1 MKTTLHPILES
12 KLAQFRRRVWAVKL
26 AEGLLAALVGIAV
39 SYLLVFALD
48 RVWETPGW
56 VRLAILILGAAT
68 LCIGVPL
75 KWHTWVWRQRRLEDA
90 ARLLRRT
97 FPQLGDQLLGI
108 VELARM
114 DHAAAG
120 RSERLVQAAIAQAA
134 DAVKDR
140 DFTHAVPDPRH
151 RHWAWAAAG
160 VLTLAVLGFIVT
172 GDAARNAFARW
183 IAPLGH
189 VPRFTFARVE
199 PLPAHLV
206 VPYAEPFDLPV
217 RLSSDT
223 RWSPSQASARVAGQA
238 PVSAGLAGGI
248 YPLSFPPQKQD
259 APLALWIGDVRQKI
273 EVEPRARPD
282 LEDLVVHER
291 LPAYLNYSSEQQIDV
306 RGGSVSVLK
315 GAQAA
320 FEARASREVA
330 AAEMDGKPQRAD
342 GAKILTG
349 YEPVNADFERKFT
362 WRDRD
367 GLTPREP
374 LALDVRAVGDEPPA
388 IMASRESP
396 EEVVLDSEVVT
407 FDAEATDDFGVKEVG
422 VEWDGSL
429 LQEDG
434 TTPIHGEKIS
444 AAGAPE
450 KRDLKARA
458 TFCATREGVAPQT
471 LEVTLWAVDYLPGRP
486 HSHSATFTLHVLNKT
501 DHAIWLTEQFGKWLE
516 AAKESYEREQQLHQS
531 NKDLRA
537 LSPADLDRPENR
549 LRVAQQAAAENA
561 NAARLDNLNQ
571 SGRSLV
577 EQATKNDEFDAKRLE
592 TWATMLKILQD
603 IAANRMPSVA
613 DLLKQTANAPGV
625 SPGTPIS
632 EEEEGKRG
640 GWRAG
645 ESRLASSQSPPIS
658 QNPAPPKSAPALSQ
672 GSQTAAFGPGHPIDP
687 NATPKPVAPSISI
700 REAGYLKPGEPN
712 PPTANSAPKPPGG
725 GKLRLPNVVLAA
737 APSKQNDAPPPP
749 PQSPAQQKMDSA
761 ITVQKDL
768 LAQFA
773 KVSDQLSEI
782 LASLEASTFVKRF
795 KAASHQQMGLAT
807 TISQKTLDAFGIAR
821 PGGATAAPIAKT
833 AKDQSEV
840 VRVIQSDLDAYYQR
854 KQDARFK
861 TILDDMKKTDIVK
874 ALAGDGD
881 KVASN
886 LSGQGLIGSE
896 FWADTLDRWGEELV
910 AASNCSSCSSCS
922 GDSLPPEIVLK
933 VMQALRDEMKLR
945 DETREEEN
953 AKPAIEVQKYA
964 DAANLLGQSQTGIN
978 EHTRGALS
986 DILALPNGEATFQK
1000 EIGLLKEV
1008 SSVMDDATGILYT
1021 PDTGPQAIAAETEA
1035 IELLLQ
1041 AKRSGKGGGSGGS
1054 NPGHGGTAATA
1065 NEAAL
1070 ADLGP
1075 GSDAAS
1081 IVSARLVGQ
1090 ATGRSGR
1097 EYPEEFKTGL
1107 DQYFSLLEGGAA
1119 SK

>member
-26 AEGLLAALVGIAV
+26 AEGLLAALVGIGV

-48 RVWETPGW
+48 RMWETPGW

-160 VLTLAVLGFIVT
+160 VLTLALLGFIVT

-189 VPRFTFARVE
+189 VPRFTFARVD

-223 RWSPSQASARVAGQA
+223 RWSPGQASARVAGQP
-238 PVSAGLAGGI
+238 PVSAGLAGGV

-434 TTPIHGEKIS
+434 TTSIHGEKIS

-486 HSHSATFTLHVLNKT
+486 HSRSATFTLHVLNKT

-613 DLLKQTANAPGV
+613 DLLKQTANAPGAAGPMRRSSSAAASA
-625 SPGTPIS
+625 SPA
-632 EEEEGKRG
+632 E
-640 GWRAG
+640 
-645 ESRLASSQSPPIS
+645 PPG
-658 QNPAPPKSAPALSQ
+658 PAKSAPALSQ
-672 GSQTAAFGPGHPIDP
+672 GKPLPRSGPGPSHRPERHAETCCPQHLHP
-687 NATPKPVAPSISI
+687 
-700 REAGYLKPGEPN
+700 RG
-712 PPTANSAPKPPGG
+712 
-725 GKLRLPNVVLAA
+725 RLPEARR
-737 APSKQNDAPPPP
+737 SRSPP
-749 PQSPAQQKMDSA
+749 PQTPLPNHRA
-761 ITVQKDL
+761 
-768 LAQFA
+768 
-773 KVSDQLSEI
+773 
-782 LASLEASTFVKRF
+782 EASSASPMLSSPPPRRSKTPHRPLRPNPRRSKRW
-795 KAASHQQMGLAT
+795 T
-807 TISQKTLDAFGIAR
+807 R
-821 PGGATAAPIAKT
+821 PSP
-833 AKDQSEV
+833 
-840 VRVIQSDLDAYYQR
+840 
-854 KQDARFK
+854 
-861 TILDDMKKTDIVK
+861 
-874 ALAGDGD
+874 
-881 KVASN
+881 
-886 LSGQGLIGSE
+886 
-896 FWADTLDRWGEELV
+896 
-910 AASNCSSCSSCS
+910 
-922 GDSLPPEIVLK
+922 
-933 VMQALRDEMKLR
+933 
-945 DETREEEN
+945 
-953 AKPAIEVQKYA
+953 
-964 DAANLLGQSQTGIN
+964 
-978 EHTRGALS
+978 
-986 DILALPNGEATFQK
+986 
-1000 EIGLLKEV
+1000 
-1008 SSVMDDATGILYT
+1008 
-1021 PDTGPQAIAAETEA
+1021 
-1035 IELLLQ
+1035 
-1041 AKRSGKGGGSGGS
+1041 
-1054 NPGHGGTAATA
+1054 
-1065 NEAAL
+1065 
-1070 ADLGP
+1070 
-1075 GSDAAS
+1075 
-1081 IVSARLVGQ
+1081 
-1090 ATGRSGR
+1090 
-1097 EYPEEFKTGL
+1097 
-1107 DQYFSLLEGGAA
+1107 
-1119 SK
+1119 

>member
-1 MKTTLHPILES
+1 MNTTLHPILEA
-12 KLAQFRRRVWAVKL
+12 KLRDFRRRVWAVKL
-26 AEGLLAALVGIAV
+26 AEGLLAAFFGIAL

-48 RVWETPGW
+48 RVWETPAW
-56 VRLAILILGAAT
+56 VRLAILILGSAT
-68 LCIGVPL
+68 LCLGLPL
-75 KWHTWVWRQRRLEDA
+75 QWHTWVWRQRRLEDA

-134 DAVKDR
+134 EAVKDR

-151 RHWAWAAAG
+151 RHWAWAATG
-160 VLTLAVLGFIVT
+160 VLALMALGFLFA

-183 IAPLGH
+183 ITPLAH
-189 VPRFTFARVE
+189 IERFTFARVD
-199 PLPAHLV
+199 PLPARLV

-217 RLSSDT
+217 HLSPDT
-223 RWSPSQASARVAGQA
+223 RWSPNQASARVAGQA
-238 PVSAGLAGGI
+238 PVSAGLAGRL
-248 YPLSFPPQKQD
+248 YPLSFPPQKED
-259 APLALWIGDVRQKI
+259 ATLALWVGDVRQKI
-273 EVEPRARPD
+273 KVQPRARPD
-282 LEDLVVHER
+282 LQDLVVHER
-291 LPAYLNYSSEQQIDV
+291 LPAYLQYGAEQQIDV

-320 FEARASREVA
+320 FEATASRDVA
-330 AAEMDGKPQRAD
+330 AAEMDGAPQRAE
-342 GAKILTG
+342 GAKITTA

-407 FDAEATDDFGVKEVG
+407 FDAEATDDFGVKSVG
-422 VEWDGSL
+422 VEWDGVAPL
-429 LQEDG
+429 DDG
-434 TTPIHGEKIS
+434 TAPIHGQKIS
-444 AAGAPE
+444 AAGGPE
-450 KRDLKARA
+450 TRDIKARA

-471 LEVTLWAVDYLPGRP
+471 LEVALWAVDYLPGRP
-486 HSHSATFTLHVLNKT
+486 HSRSATFTLHVLNKT

-549 LRVAQQAAAENA
+549 LRVVQQAAAENA
-561 NAARLDNLNQ
+561 QASRLDGLTQ

-613 DLLKQTANAPGV
+613 DLLKQTANAPATSSHPSQQQPMAAA
-625 SPGTPIS
+625 SPAET
-632 EEEEGKRG
+632 
-640 GWRAG
+640 A
-645 ESRLASSQSPPIS
+645 QT
-658 QNPAPPKSAPALSQ
+658 KSGPALSQ
-672 GSQTAAFGPGHPIDP
+672 GAPLPPPLTPGHPIDP
-687 NATPKPVAPSISI
+687 NAPPKPPAPSISI
-700 REAGYLKPGEPN
+700 REPGYLKPGQ
-712 PPTANSAPKPPGG
+712 PPPATASTAPKPPGA
-725 GKLRLPNVVLAA
+725 GKLRLPNVILAS
-737 APSKQNDAPPPP
+737 APSKDQPPPP
-749 PQSPAQQKMDSA
+749 PQSPAQQKIDSA

-807 TISQKTLDAFGIAR
+807 TIGQKTLDAFGITR
-821 PGGATAAPIAKT
+821 PGGAAAAPIAKT
-833 AKDQSEV
+833 ARDQSAV
-840 VRVIQSDLDAYYQR
+840 VRIIQSDLDAYYQR

-861 TILDDMKKTDIVK
+861 TILDDMKKTDIVR

-953 AKPAIEVQKYA
+953 AKPAIDAQKYTA
-964 DAANLLGQSQTGIN
+964 AANLLGQTQTGIDA
-978 EHTRGALS
+978 HTQQALS
-986 DILALPNGEATFQK
+986 DIIAIPDGESKFPK
-1000 EIGLLKEV
+1000 EINLLKEV
-1008 SSVMDDATGILYT
+1008 SSVMDEAAGILYT

-1041 AKRSGKGGGSGGS
+1041 AKRGGKGGGTGGS
-1054 NPGHGGTAATA
+1054 NPGHGGTIASAS
-1065 NEAAL
+1065 EAAL

-1075 GSDAAS
+1075 GSDAQS

-1090 ATGRSGR
+1090 ATGRAGR
-1097 EYPEEFKTGL
+1097 EFPEEYKTGL
-1107 DQYFSLLEGGAA
+1107 DQYFSLLEGGPAP
-1119 SK
+1119 K